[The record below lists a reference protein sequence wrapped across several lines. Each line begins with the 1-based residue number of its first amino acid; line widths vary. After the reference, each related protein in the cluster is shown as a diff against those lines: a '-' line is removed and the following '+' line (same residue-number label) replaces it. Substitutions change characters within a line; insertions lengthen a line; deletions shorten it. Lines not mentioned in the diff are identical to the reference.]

1 MELIDPKGNGEER
14 TMKMMKRSVPVIND
28 IAGFES
34 NYGTRLMK
42 RLDSKIA
49 LAQTMKEN
57 YFRDRIMKH
66 K

>member
-1 MELIDPKGNGEER
+1 
-14 TMKMMKRSVPVIND
+14 MMKRSVPVIND
-28 IAGFES
+28 IVGFES

-49 LAQTMKEN
+49 LAQNMKEN
-57 YFRDRIMKH
+57 YFRDRIMKR